1 MITVR
6 TSIHSLGLLE
16 IYDDLRTLVE
26 LTCQRRNRKEA
37 FPDLSDGPEAEQR
50 STFTLRRVQDVLQLL
65 NQRFHALGD
74 GSGAGHY
81 VGLVQRLQ
89 RGAQVVLAVPDQR
102 QTEVAVDR
110 LKALGP
116 KPRRKRR
123 LSRRIQPQ
131 GASSN
136 VVIVT
141 DEVLAWFEARLP
153 KTWFEGPP
161 EVTADGD
168 EILVVGSLPDVEL
181 ARGTLE
187 TARAAA
193 RAARIDRFREE
204 TREDR
209 VRLAREAE
217 RHFRK
222 KVGWGARCGDQ
233 LRLFTTISVPV
244 MTRLRMPER
253 SILDTL
259 VAGGVARS
267 RSDALAW
274 CVRLVGM
281 HQADWIKGLRDA
293 LVKVDEVRSRGPLN

>member
-1 MITVR
+1 M
-6 TSIHSLGLLE
+6 LDE
-16 IYDDLRTLVE
+16 IR
-26 LTCQRRNRKEA
+26 
-37 FPDLSDGPEAEQR
+37 
-50 STFTLRRVQDVLQLL
+50 
-65 NQRFHALGD
+65 
-74 GSGAGHY
+74 
-81 VGLVQRLQ
+81 
-89 RGAQVVLAVPDQR
+89 
-102 QTEVAVDR
+102 
-110 LKALGP
+110 
-116 KPRRKRR
+116 
-123 LSRRIQPQ
+123 
-131 GASSN
+131 
-136 VVIVT
+136 
-141 DEVLAWFEARLP
+141 AWFESRVP

-168 EILVVGSLPDVEL
+168 EILVVGILPDVEL
-181 ARGTLE
+181 ARGTSDD
-187 TARAAA
+187 ARTAA
-193 RAARIDRFREE
+193 RTARIDGFREE
-204 TREDR
+204 TRDDR

-233 LRLFTTISVPV
+233 LKLFTTVSVPV

-293 LVKVDEVRSRGPLN
+293 LVKVDEARSRGPLN